1 MEFRFDKLGLHSFQF
16 LRFKGDKMRRFMF
29 LSILFVSFSPLL
41 SYSQITATVTKS
53 SITVKWVAPKKITVT
68 TYNIYRASEADGKYI
83 LIGTRGSQYRLFKD
97 TTVVSRTEYWYY
109 VTDTV
114 NNVESIPSNVAEAT
128 AK

>member
-1 MEFRFDKLGLHSFQF
+1 
-16 LRFKGDKMRRFMF
+16 MRRFMF